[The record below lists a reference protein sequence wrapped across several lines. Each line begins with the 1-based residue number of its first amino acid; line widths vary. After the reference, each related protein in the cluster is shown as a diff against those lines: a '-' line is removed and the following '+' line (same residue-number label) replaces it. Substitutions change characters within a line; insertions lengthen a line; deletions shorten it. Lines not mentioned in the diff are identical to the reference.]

1 MSSNSRAPKNR
12 LRILQL
18 VIAVWL
24 VAICSRLVWLQVKE
38 YPNLSARA
46 GRQQQTTIPLTPR
59 RGVIYDR
66 NGYELARSSEVKSLY
81 AYPNQIPDASLIAP
95 RLAKILDLD
104 KEDLLKR
111 LKATD
116 KICVAIKRKLSDKEV
131 DQIEAMN
138 LQGFRY
144 INEMKRFYLNG
155 STAAHVLGFV
165 DMDEKGLSGLE
176 RYFDQTIRGQ
186 EGKMTVTFDALKKP
200 YDHEI
205 ETSVPGSNIS
215 LTIDA
220 TIQHYAEKAL
230 REGIRK
236 SGAKGG
242 TIVMMKPASGEILAL
257 ASFPTFDPNDLSD
270 STDVQKRN
278 RAIETAFEPGSI
290 FKIVVYSAA
299 LEEKRI
305 TPDTP
310 INCENGKIII
320 NGKQITDTHPY
331 GTLTATQALAKSSNV
346 AAIKIGQRLTL
357 EKFAQ
362 YVDLFGFGQRTKI
375 ELPAES
381 RGILQNAKTWT
392 PTIPIGYGIGVT
404 AIQAAAAFS
413 CIANGGTWV
422 QPHLVQNTTSSN
434 GEILSETQVESHKV
448 LSPQTASTIKSMLE
462 GVVVRGT
469 AKAAQME
476 GYSAAGKTGTSKKAN
491 GKLGYMAGKYVASF
505 AGFAPVANPEIVCIV
520 SIDEPVGAYFGGDV
534 AAPIFAQVV
543 SHALQ
548 IMGVPPENS
557 DESAFVAG
565 GVKTF
570 EVPQL
575 IADSPLSAQ
584 GSGEGSG
591 GSEKASQDPPT
602 QIGESASKASQAKPP
617 DNKEPV
623 NKDAHQGSGDILV
636 PDLNGR
642 GIREAVAL
650 CASRGLRLQA
660 SGEGIVSGQSPPPGT
675 YVTKEVVCRVKLA
688 KMAQKKA
695 RSETE
700 PKKPASGGGQNK
712 AATTKAK

>member
-1 MSSNSRAPKNR
+1 MSSKRKTPKNR
-12 LRILQL
+12 LTIMQI

-38 YPNLSARA
+38 HSNLSARA
-46 GRQQQTTIPLTPR
+46 GRQQQTSIPLTPM

-66 NGYELARSSEVKSLY
+66 NGYELARSSAVKSLY
-81 AYPNQIPDASLIAP
+81 AYPNQIIDPGLAAP

-104 KEDLLKR
+104 KEELLKR

-131 DQIEAMN
+131 DQIDALN

-176 RYFDQTIRGQ
+176 RYFDETIRGQ

-200 YDHEI
+200 YDHEL
-205 ETSVPGSNIS
+205 EKSVPGSNIH

-220 TIQHYAEKAL
+220 TIQHYAENAL

-242 TIVMMKPASGEILAL
+242 TLVMMKPATGEILAL

-290 FKIVVYSAA
+290 FKVVVYSGA
-299 LEEKRI
+299 LEEHRI

-320 NGKQITDTHPY
+320 NGKPISDTHPY
-331 GTLTATQALAKSSNV
+331 GILTAAQALAKSSNV
-346 AAIKIGQRLTL
+346 AAIKIGQKLTL

-381 RGILQNAKTWT
+381 RGILLNPKSWT
-392 PTIPIGYGIGVT
+392 PTIPIGYGISVT
-404 AIQAAAAFS
+404 AVQAAAAFS

-422 QPHLVQNTTSSN
+422 QPHLVQHTTSAH
-434 GEILSETQVESHKV
+434 GEILSEPQVESHKV
-448 LSPQTASTIKSMLE
+448 LSPETAATVKSMLE

-469 AKAAQME
+469 AKAARME
-476 GYSAAGKTGTSKKAN
+476 GYSAAGKTGTSKKSN
-491 GKLGYMAGKYVASF
+491 GKYGYMAGKYVASF
-505 AGFAPVANPEIVCIV
+505 AGFAPVANPEVVCIV

-534 AAPIFAQVV
+534 AAPVFAQAV

-548 IMGVPPENS
+548 ILGVPPENS
-557 DESAFVAG
+557 DESSFVAG
-565 GVKTF
+565 DVKTF

-575 IADSPLSAQ
+575 IDDRPVPAQ
-584 GSGEGSG
+584 SGAN
-591 GSEKASQDPPT
+591 EKESLEVPT
-602 QIGESASKASQAKPP
+602 QSAESASKASQAKAPE
-617 DNKEPV
+617 NKEPT
-623 NKDAHQGSGDILV
+623 NKDTHQGSGEILV
-636 PDLNGR
+636 PDLSGR

-650 CASRGLRLQA
+650 CASRGLKLQA
-660 SGEGIVSGQSPPPGT
+660 SGEGVVSGQSPPPGT
-675 YVTKEVVCRVKLA
+675 YVTREAVCRVKLA
-688 KMAQKKA
+688 KAVQKKA

-700 PKKPASGGGQNK
+700 PKKAASGGGQTK